1 MMKLIE
7 KIGEIMEAF
16 TIKVPIAWRIVF
28 GVILVGGIGSAIIL
42 SFLNPGGNQL
52 SERSEIKEN
61 VYLFEEVLFADE
73 IYIKVIGINVIE
85 NNDIT
90 R

>member
-42 SFLNPGGNQL
+42 SVLNPGGNQL
-52 SERSEIKEN
+52 SK
-61 VYLFEEVLFADE
+61 
-73 IYIKVIGINVIE
+73 
-85 NNDIT
+85 
-90 R
+90 